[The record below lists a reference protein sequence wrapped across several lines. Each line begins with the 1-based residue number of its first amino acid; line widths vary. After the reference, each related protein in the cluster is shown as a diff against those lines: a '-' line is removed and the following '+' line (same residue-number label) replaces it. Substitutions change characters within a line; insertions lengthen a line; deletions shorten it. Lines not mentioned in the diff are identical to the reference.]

1 MKQLLIN
8 SFSSLVTGIFF
19 AIGLILVGV
28 VATEFYD
35 DKDSMPEL
43 EYTRLPGGFSVVEHS
58 VVKGRPSFT
67 IRGRVKNSSAETW
80 QQVRLSADIK
90 AGDALVNQ
98 CETEIHGD
106 FPPSSERSFEIECY
120 HVSGSNL
127 PDNISYQLSVVSAGS
142 GG

>member
-8 SFSSLVTGIFF
+8 SFTSLVTGIFF

-28 VATEFYD
+28 VTTEFYD
-35 DKDSMPEL
+35 DKESMPEL
-43 EYTRLPGGFSVVEHS
+43 KYTRLPGGFSIVEHS
-58 VVKGRPSFT
+58 VAQGRPSLT
-67 IRGRVKNSSAETW
+67 IHGRVKNNSTKAW
-80 QQVRLSADIK
+80 QQVSLSADIK

-98 CETEIHGD
+98 CETDVRGD